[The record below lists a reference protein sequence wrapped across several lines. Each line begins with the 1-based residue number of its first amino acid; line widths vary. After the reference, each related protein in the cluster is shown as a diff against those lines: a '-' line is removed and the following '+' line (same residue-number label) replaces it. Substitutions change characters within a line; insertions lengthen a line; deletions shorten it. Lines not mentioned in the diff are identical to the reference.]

1 MRITKQA
8 QEAICEIIKEKAN
21 AKIDELLKESRRI
34 RGKDGDTFERR
45 LEAFREEFGKAFEA
59 LNDTGRKLLEKHG
72 LKLRNEA
79 WKPSHVT
86 NSSGIDPVSSL
97 ENELDTVVSK
107 KDEGRIAKINEEI
120 DAINAKRK
128 TTEREVILRASL
140 NGDYDEIMKLVN
152 GIVF

>member
-8 QEAICEIIKEKAN
+8 QEAICEIIKEKAD
-21 AKIDELLKESRRI
+21 AKIDALIKESSRI
-34 RGKDGDTFERR
+34 RGKDSGTFERR
-45 LEAFREEFGKAFEA
+45 LEAFREEFCKAFEA

-72 LKLRNEA
+72 LKLRSDA
-79 WKPSHVT
+79 WEPSYVT
-86 NSSGIDPVSSL
+86 SSSGIDPVGSL
-97 ENELDTVVSK
+97 MNELDTVVSK

-128 TTEREVILRASL
+128 TTEREIVLRASL

-152 GIVF
+152 GVEF